1 VKFPAQP
8 NREYFRRSREFRAET
23 GNYSTTNKRKRPFL
37 AHLFSR
43 LTNAKWTFSKADKG
57 RIGPSRLEEACQL
70 PKAFSG
76 IPCALAILAL
86 IQRTL
91 LPRLMVRTPEYLAIA
106 NARPALVR
114 HVERAAPPPAEP
126 RPGRDRNAQRPRW
139 ALCWSKACC
148 GTIPFSGHL
157 FVFRGR
163 RANLIKIVL
172 LGPAPEC
179 ASSPSGWSMVFSC
192 GHQAASRAGR

>member
-91 LPRLMVRTPEYLAIA
+91 LPRLMVRTPEY
-106 NARPALVR
+106 PR
-114 HVERAAPPPAEP
+114 HRECGGPLSFATWNERQPPPAEP

-148 GTIPFSGHL
+148 GTIL
-157 FVFRGR
+157 FRVTCSYS
-163 RANLIKIVL
+163 AAA
-172 LGPAPEC
+172 GPT
-179 ASSPSGWSMVFSC
+179 
-192 GHQAASRAGR
+192 